1 VLVGTLLI
9 HFLFWHMLATNK
21 VELMEMITVGAE
33 KIINTDEECVPP
45 FAIHL
50 TTPDLCNGSFTIND
64 DIDAIIQR
72 GEERT
77 LELNSK

>member
-9 HFLFWHMLATNK
+9 HFLFWHMLAANK
-21 VELMEMITVGAE
+21 DELMEMITVGAE
-33 KIINTDEECVPP
+33 KIINTNEECVPP

-64 DIDAIIQR
+64 DSF
-72 GEERT
+72 
-77 LELNSK
+77 LLNE